1 MKKNLYSTPVLRRFT
16 LRTENNFLTSYTGE
30 GEGMLSDL
38 DGPDDYDWDW

>member
-1 MKKNLYSTPVLRRFT
+1 MKKNLYSTPVLRQ
-16 LRTENNFLTSYTGE
+16 LPLQAECSFLTSYTGE